1 MLTIAVQ
8 LMCKLSTQH
17 VHVYESIVHSM
28 LCSTCIMKKVLY
40 GIVQFKILHRYM
52 RSLQNSFMSKMMTEF
67 QIWIYCCILKH
78 LIHKPN
84 TPGNRNNIIQIHTH
98 TYCKF
103 ARKKKKRFLKQYLCC
118 NHGYIL
124 AKGKNYSY
132 FIDRKIQYFYLKL
145 CM

>member
-17 VHVYESIVHSM
+17 VHVYEAIVHSM

-52 RSLQNSFMSKMMTEF
+52 RSLQNSFKSKMMTEF

-103 ARKKKKRFLKQYLCC
+103 ARKKKKVSEIVLTIYAVIMDIFWQRERI
-118 NHGYIL
+118 IL
-124 AKGKNYSY
+124 ISLTEKFGIS
-132 FIDRKIQYFYLKL
+132 I
-145 CM
+145 